1 MRKILLVLCPCL
13 VFYCV
18 NAFAETT
25 NLVGKCAW
33 APIQS
38 RAVSALQSTE
48 KIGEANGL
56 PEREKDYLEV
66 TEKGRL
72 YFYTLPNEICKS
84 EIFIVK
90 GDVVQIIDSYPSDDL
105 SFSNSFARVMYYSKK
120 MKGDVV
126 GWVKMSSLRRL
137 TESEKSN

>member
-1 MRKILLVLCPCL
+1 MVISIFGIGAV
-13 VFYCV
+13 
-18 NAFAETT
+18 AETT
-25 NLVGKCAW
+25 NLAGKCAW
-33 APIQS
+33 VPIQS

-48 KIGEANGL
+48 KIEEANGL
-56 PEREKDYLEV
+56 PEREKDYLKV

-90 GDVVQIIDSYPSDDL
+90 EDVVQIIDSYPSDDL
-105 SFSNSFARVMYYSKK
+105 SFSNSFAPVMDYSKK

-137 TESEKSN
+137 TESEMRDQ